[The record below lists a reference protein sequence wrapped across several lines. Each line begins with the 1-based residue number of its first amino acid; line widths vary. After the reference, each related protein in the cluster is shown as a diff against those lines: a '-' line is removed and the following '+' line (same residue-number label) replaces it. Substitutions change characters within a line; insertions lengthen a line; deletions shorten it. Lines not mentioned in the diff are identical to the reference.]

1 MDNKDTKKWPWRQ
14 VVTFCS
20 IYLGLAYYVGNEHQM
35 KERFKADLQKTS
47 KEITAPVYDTT
58 YLENDTV
65 RIDSSQID
73 TFYMVP
79 KRKFEQ

>member
-1 MDNKDTKKWPWRQ
+1 MDPKDTKKWQWPQ

-20 IYLGLAYYVGNEHQM
+20 LFLGVAYYAGNQQNVEQAL
-35 KERFKADLQKTS
+35 KADLKKTS
-47 KEITAPVYDTT
+47 KEITARVYDTT

-65 RIDSSQID
+65 RIDSSRID

-79 KRKFEQ
+79 KHKFD